1 MSMLFVNTVRGC
13 CLLIAIAI
21 GISGCSSV
29 PPKPK
34 VIDTQEAV
42 TEKTLSAELTQSF
55 ADALTLLRDEKFQQS
70 EVMLLNITSEYP
82 DFAGPWSNLAIA
94 QLSLEK
100 YDDSLMSINK
110 SLAVDEKF
118 CPSLSLKGIILRELG
133 RFSEAKAA
141 YLSAI
146 ECNPED
152 MISLYNL
159 GVLSDL
165 YLHDDASALFYYE
178 RYLVALNETEGAS
191 KDSTV
196 ESWVVGL
203 KRRVPEEQRIVR
215 TIKKDKTEAEVT
227 TPQQLAGEE

>member
-1 MSMLFVNTVRGC
+1 MLFVNTVRGC
-13 CLLIAIAI
+13 CLLIAITI

-178 RYLVALNETEGAS
+178 RYLVALNETEGTS

>member
-1 MSMLFVNTVRGC
+1 MLFVNTVRGC

>member
-1 MSMLFVNTVRGC
+1 
-13 CLLIAIAI
+13 
-21 GISGCSSV
+21 
-29 PPKPK
+29 
-34 VIDTQEAV
+34 
-42 TEKTLSAELTQSF
+42 
-55 ADALTLLRDEKFQQS
+55 
-70 EVMLLNITSEYP
+70 
-82 DFAGPWSNLAIA
+82 
-94 QLSLEK
+94 
-100 YDDSLMSINK
+100 MSINK

>member
-13 CLLIAIAI
+13 CLLIAITI

-42 TEKTLSAELTQSF
+42 TEKMLSAELTQSF

>member
-1 MSMLFVNTVRGC
+1 MLFVNTVRGC
-13 CLLIAIAI
+13 CLLIAITI

-55 ADALTLLRDEKFQQS
+55 ADAVTLLRDEKFQQS

>member
-13 CLLIAIAI
+13 CLLIAITI

-227 TPQQLAGEE
+227 TSQQLAGEE

>member
-13 CLLIAIAI
+13 CLLIAITI

>member
-13 CLLIAIAI
+13 CLLIAITI
-21 GISGCSSV
+21 GINGCSSV

-42 TEKTLSAELTQSF
+42 TEKTLSAELSQSF

>member
-1 MSMLFVNTVRGC
+1 MLFVNTVRGC
-13 CLLIAIAI
+13 CLLIAITITI

>member
-13 CLLIAIAI
+13 CLLIAITI

-70 EVMLLNITSEYP
+70 EVMLLNITSEYS

-110 SLAVDEKF
+110 SLEVDEKF

>member
-1 MSMLFVNTVRGC
+1 MLFVNTVRGC
-13 CLLIAIAI
+13 CLLIAITI

>member
-1 MSMLFVNTVRGC
+1 MLFVNTVRGC
-13 CLLIAIAI
+13 CLLIAITI

-42 TEKTLSAELTQSF
+42 TEKMLSAELTQSF

-133 RFSEAKAA
+133 RFSEAKVA

>member
-1 MSMLFVNTVRGC
+1 MLFVNTVRGC
-13 CLLIAIAI
+13 CLLIAITI

-42 TEKTLSAELTQSF
+42 TEKMLSAELTQSF

>member
-1 MSMLFVNTVRGC
+1 MLFVNTVRGC
-13 CLLIAIAI
+13 CLLIAIII

>member
-1 MSMLFVNTVRGC
+1 MLFVNTVRGC
-13 CLLIAIAI
+13 CLLIAITITI

-34 VIDTQEAV
+34 VIDAQEAV

-227 TPQQLAGEE
+227 TSQQLAGEE

>member
-1 MSMLFVNTVRGC
+1 MLFVNTVRGC
-13 CLLIAIAI
+13 CLLIAITITI

-178 RYLVALNETEGAS
+178 RYLVALNETEGTS